1 MFMNWCHCG
10 CAQDSLII
18 TSPTQTRENKIDA
31 SLYHVLSAVFANPFH
46 GIAGIKMTPWLV
58 TNIRIGVL
66 IHVHVWR
73 TGSP

>member
-46 GIAGIKMTPWLV
+46 GIAGIKMTP
-58 TNIRIGVL
+58 
-66 IHVHVWR
+66 
-73 TGSP
+73 